1 MKYGQ
6 FNYHKIKFTLQ
17 IFQTTEEKWNYLQHL
32 QAEITR
38 VLNCFEEE
46 KLVPLRYYAEGT
58 IMDDDV
64 CDEFVDFISEMVK
77 QNALYSYDRHNP
89 SNEML
94 RRMVKAEAEEY
105 RKLYELVDIEVQELQ
120 SKAV

>member
-6 FNYHKIKFTLQ
+6 FNYYKIKFTMEILQ
-17 IFQTTEEKWNYLQHL
+17 TSEEKWNYLLHL
-32 QAEITR
+32 QEEITR
-38 VLNCFEEE
+38 VLKCFEEE
-46 KLVPLRYYAEGT
+46 KTVPLRYYAEGAF
-58 IMDDDV
+58 IDDDV

-94 RRMVKAEAEEY
+94 RRMVKVEAEEY
-105 RKLYELVDIEVQELQ
+105 RKLYELIDIEIQEIQ
-120 SKAV
+120 GKAV

>member
-6 FNYHKIKFTLQ
+6 FNFYKIRFTLE
-17 IFQTTEEKWNYLQHL
+17 ILQTTEEKWHYLQHL
-32 QAEITR
+32 QEEITR

-46 KLVPLRYYAEGT
+46 KTVPLRYYAEGNFIDEDT
-58 IMDDDV
+58 

-77 QNALYSYDRHNP
+77 KNSLYSYDRHNP

-94 RRMVKAEAEEY
+94 RRMVRAETEEY
-105 RKLYELVDIEVQELQ
+105 RKLYELIDIEIQEIQ
-120 SKAV
+120 GKAV